1 MSFTSKDLKPFAR
14 GDTWTTKWVVAD
26 ANDVPIDVTGLTFW
40 LTLKSNTDDADP
52 GAAQVSVVASS
63 PDSNSGIVYTT
74 MQPSATGTLTPGT
87 YKYDFQQVDN
97 QSPAVVSTLLIG
109 KVRVAADVT
118 RTT

>member
-1 MSFTSKDLKPFAR
+1 MSFTSYDLKPFAR
-14 GDTWTTKWVVAD
+14 GDTWTTKFTVTD
-26 ANDVPIDVTGLTFW
+26 ANDNPIDITGLTYW
-40 LTLKSNTDDADP
+40 LTLKTNTDNADP
-52 GAAQVSVVASS
+52 GAAQVSSIATS
-63 PDSNSGIVYTT
+63 PDSNSGIVYMT
-74 MQPSATGTLTPGT
+74 MQPSTTGTLTPGT